1 MSGPIE
7 QIDRALIESAIRLS
21 QVLERPKLYE
31 VIGDLCREVFSA
43 EACSVLVLNPRR
55 GRWEYRLA
63 YNQLY
68 DRDDLPPLGYHEGL
82 AGWVA
87 AHREPVIIGDTSRD
101 DRLRHV
107 VDRRLGFEVRSVLAT
122 PIYRGEEVIGVLE
135 VLNST
140 RPEGF
145 DESQR
150 DLLGLL
156 GMQFS
161 VSLENARLVEL
172 LTREKRENQLLNRV
186 GLELASTLSL
196 QDLLPLLVELLGE
209 LIRFEAVGI
218 YLHRRQ
224 SGMLEWFYGRGYPPG
239 SEEQV
244 RLKIGQGAVGWVAE
258 NRQALVLPDVRADS
272 RYLDARPATHSEMTV
287 PLQAGGDLVGVF
299 NLESDDL
306 DAYFDQD
313 LNLLSA
319 FGNQAAIAI
328 QRAWFYDETI
338 EKRRLE
344 EEVRIGRRIQRR
356 LLPEADPQFEG
367 LDVAAFNQPS
377 LQVSG
382 DLFDFVL
389 VSEDQLG
396 IMVGDVVGKGIPAG
410 LLMASLRA
418 SLRAEIR
425 NNYSIATI
433 LAKVNQLMWESSAL
447 EDFVT
452 VVYGVLDRSTGRLT
466 YANAGHEPP
475 LLLRTTG
482 KVEWLETG
490 GTVVG
495 SFPNTRYDEGIV
507 QLAPGDLLAF
517 YTDGITDATSAADE
531 PFGRERLVE
540 TLRARRLG
548 EETSRQICR
557 RLLDAVHEHCGR
569 VHFEDDLT
577 AVVLQAREIPRPARP
592 DRQTD

>member
-1 MSGPIE
+1 MNDPIE
-7 QIDRALIESAIRLS
+7 QLDRALIESAIRLS

-31 VIGDLCREVFSA
+31 AIRDLCRDVFSA
-43 EACSVLVLNPRR
+43 EAVSVLVLDQRR

-63 YNQLY
+63 YNQLC
-68 DRDDLPPLGYHEGL
+68 DRDELPPLAYHEGL

-87 AHREPVIIGDTSRD
+87 AHREPVIIRD
-101 DRLRHV
+101 SSQDGRLRHL
-107 VDRRLGFEVRSVLAT
+107 VDRKLGFAIRSVLAT

-145 DESQR
+145 DERQL
-150 DLLGLL
+150 DLLGVL

-258 NRQALVLPDVRADS
+258 NRQTLVLSDVRSDP
-272 RYLDARPATHSEMTV
+272 RYLDARPATRSEMTV

-306 DAYFDQD
+306 DAYSERD
-313 LNLLSA
+313 LNLLAA

-382 DLFDFVL
+382 DLFDFIL

-396 IMVGDVVGKGIPAG
+396 MMVGDVVGKGIPAG

-433 LAKVNQLMWESSAL
+433 LMKVNRLMWESSEL

-452 VVYGVLDRSTGRLT
+452 VVYGVLDRTTGRLT

-475 LLLRTTG
+475 LLLRSTG
-482 KVEWLETG
+482 EVEWLETG

-495 SFPNTRYDEGIV
+495 SFPDVRYEEGFV

-517 YTDGITDATSAADE
+517 YTDGITDAASVTDE

-540 TLRARRLG
+540 TLRARTLG
-548 EETSRQICR
+548 AESSRQICR
-557 RLLDAVHEHCGR
+557 RLLDAVHAHCGQ
-569 VHFEDDLT
+569 VHVEDDLT
-577 AVVLQAREIPRPARP
+577 AIILQAREIPRARRP
-592 DRQTD
+592 GR